1 MLTRNTASNRF
12 LAGAVAA
19 LAVSVLVVFA
29 TLGHAISYA
38 TAYA

>member
-12 LAGAVAA
+12 LVGTVAA

-29 TLGHAISYA
+29 ALGHAVSYV